1 MHRRKLLIL
10 TLLCGARSLAA
21 QDSAAGAGDL
31 TLDSLLNTPISTAA
45 KYAQSVRQVAGSVTI
60 VTAEDI
66 RRFGYR
72 TVTDV
77 LQSMAGVYTSNP
89 RSYESVGIR
98 GFGRPTDYNNRILLL
113 IDGHSVFESMW
124 GQAYLGDELAINLG
138 SVERIELVRGPSS
151 ALYGTGAM
159 FAVVNVITR
168 QGTDV
173 QGLEL
178 TGEGG
183 SLGRR
188 AAGLVGGF
196 RLSEKGSVLVSGL
209 YEDTDGREDLYFS
222 EFDSPATNNGIAH
235 GLDWTGRRGARISGT
250 LGSFALRA
258 QYTHRRRADPT
269 GAYETTFNTENR
281 ITDHSGFVELGYQ
294 ADLTPA
300 IGVSSRLYY
309 DDLRYEGRYPYDT
322 GDNNE
327 RSINRVAGLE
337 SSFRWDLGSRNRLTV
352 GGEFRRNLETRYFVP
367 ADPNFHYGKP
377 FSVYSV
383 YAQNEFQLL
392 PTLTVLGGIR
402 HDEHDISGG
411 ATTPRAALLFDP
423 RPGTTLKLMYG
434 HAFRSPTIYE
444 SEFKSSAVN
453 GALDAESLNMLEL
466 IWIQMLSDH
475 LIFTASAFD
484 YNVSHLIDAVEDTNA
499 NQLAYVNRD
508 RADAHG
514 LEFSLQA
521 RPSSWS
527 RGYLNYTY
535 QRAVDAAGDRLT
547 NSPRHMLK
555 AGAAVDLPWRVTPA
569 LEMRYESSRLTLLGN
584 RTDGFLLANLN
595 LTARPLARGG
605 KSDFL
610 HDVELGLRI
619 ENLFDTRYAHPGG
632 TEHVQA
638 AIEQNGRTFIARL
651 TTRF

>member
-1 MHRRKLLIL
+1 MRTRQLLVL
-10 TLLCGARSLAA
+10 GLLSLARSLAA
-21 QDSAAGAGDL
+21 QDSISSGDDL
-31 TLDSLLNTPISTAA
+31 ALDSLLNTPISTAA
-45 KYAQSVRQVAGSVTI
+45 KYSQSVRQVAGSVTI

-124 GQAYLGDELAINLG
+124 GQAYLGDEQAINLA

-159 FAVVNVITR
+159 FAVVNIITR

-173 QGLEL
+173 RGMEIS
-178 TGEGG
+178 GEAG
-183 SLGRR
+183 SLERHG
-188 AAGLVGGF
+188 AGLVAGF
-196 RLSEKGSVLVSGL
+196 RLGDRGSLLVSGL
-209 YEDTDGREDLYFS
+209 YEDAQGRQDLYYP
-222 EFDSPATNNGIAH
+222 EFDSPSTNNGIAH
-235 GLDWTGRRGARISGT
+235 DLDGSSRRGARVSGT
-250 LGSFALRA
+250 LGAFSLRA
-258 QYTHRRRADPT
+258 QYTYRHRADPT
-269 GAYETTFNTENR
+269 GSYATLFNSENR
-281 ITDHSGFVELGYQ
+281 ITDQSGFVELGYQ
-294 ADLTPA
+294 AELTPA
-300 IGVSSRLYY
+300 IGVGTRAYY
-309 DDLRYEGRYPYDT
+309 DDLRYEGSYPYSD
-322 GDNNE
+322 GE
-327 RSINRVAGLE
+327 YLEQSVNRVAGIE

-352 GGEFRRNLETRYFVP
+352 GGELRRNLETRYFVP
-367 ADPNFHYGKP
+367 ADPTFLYGRP

-392 PTLTVLGGIR
+392 PTVTVLGGIR

-466 IWIQMLSDH
+466 IWIQVLSDH
-475 LIFTASAFD
+475 VMFTASAFD
-484 YNVSHLIDAVEDTNA
+484 YNVTHLIDAVEDTSA

-514 LEFSLQA
+514 VELSLQA
-521 RPSSWS
+521 RPSTRS

-535 QRAVDAAGDRLT
+535 QRAVDAAGGGLT

-569 LEMRYESSRLTLLGN
+569 GEVRYESSRLTLLGN

-595 LTARPLARGG
+595 LTAHPLAREGRTG
-605 KSDFL
+605 FL
-610 HDVELGLRI
+610 HDIEVGFRV
-619 ENLFDTRYAHPGG
+619 ENLFNTRYSHPGG
-632 TEHVQA
+632 TEHVQS